1 MAALI
6 SPVKNLIATPNLG
19 VVDCLVRI
27 AIGLVLTALAVG
39 DSIGAWGFVGLYG
52 LVTGTL
58 WVCPVYVVLGISTL
72 QSPYET

>member
-39 DSIGAWGFVGLYG
+39 DSIGAGASSASMAW
-52 LVTGTL
+52 
-58 WVCPVYVVLGISTL
+58 
-72 QSPYET
+72 